1 MLTLK
6 LAAHLGAAGYVGY
19 GALAN
24 VEGASSGTSLES
36 FLQYGVLGLVV
47 VGFLT
52 GWIVPGPTAKQM
64 LGENTRL
71 QTLVE
76 KVIPMTAT
84 YASTMEKSTA
94 ALDRAAQVMEAMAI
108 KQSELEKRVGDLEGQ
123 R

>member
-1 MLTLK
+1 MLTSLV
-6 LAAHLGAAGYVGY
+6 AHVGASLYVGY
-19 GALAN
+19 GALQAA
-24 VEGASSGTSLES
+24 EGTGSSTSIET